1 MELLD
6 RTLWS
11 CCKGLR
17 RLKELLDGRKRD
29 RAAGGKRAGQGR
41 EPAEDSMELLDR
53 RELDRRELDGREV
66 DRRRD
71 LDRR

>member
-1 MELLD
+1 LTGESWTGLLD
-6 RTLWS
+6 R
-11 CCKGLR
+11 
-17 RLKELLDGRKRD
+17 
-29 RAAGGKRAGQGR
+29 R